1 MWVGYLITSEDRL
14 DSGDF
19 TKLLASLPQSG
30 VRLVVGC
37 RGFDHSRLPPEVKD
51 KLDLPLATSLSDARN
66 MLLETF
72 PYGAGDLVF
81 FPDDDCW
88 LPAGAL
94 DIARQ
99 WLQTSDFLIG
109 VVDVEGGESASI
121 GHVYSI
127 QEQVALKKAASAA
140 IFVRGEAMDGF
151 RFSPS
156 LGLGSKF
163 KAGEDLDLILNMIN
177 EGKGGVWSPDMRIG
191 HPKKN
196 RSMEYFPG
204 SIAALAMNSRK
215 RPKFLLLALRRWIH
229 GWVYLVQGRLSGNSL
244 LLGFQA
250 FFVKRR

>member
-140 IFVRGEAMDGF
+140 IFVRVSCFG
-151 RFSPS
+151 SSS
-156 LGLGSKF
+156 LKF
-163 KAGEDLDLILNMIN
+163 KLLSNITAIYTPAILC
-177 EGKGGVWSPDMRIG
+177 D
-191 HPKKN
+191 
-196 RSMEYFPG
+196 
-204 SIAALAMNSRK
+204 ALS
-215 RPKFLLLALRRWIH
+215 
-229 GWVYLVQGRLSGNSL
+229 SS
-244 LLGFQA
+244 
-250 FFVKRR
+250 FFV